1 MRCAPNGAGSPLASW
16 LAILLHQDAGAERC
30 EADRLSLNEPIKRLP
45 AERIEQRQKRRSE
58 TPKPSFLCDRNS
70 IKTSLLAQGFPMS
83 RVADEQRPVSLED
96 PRLDDLGAPVEV
108 RRHPKARRL
117 TLRVSRTR
125 RAVIVTLP
133 SQCDLGEAGSFVH
146 RHIDWVR
153 ERLGSLPDPVP
164 FEHRRVMPLRGKPH
178 RIVFIKPVRGAGV
191 VKLHQPARGYEEI
204 RVAHMEGNGPS
215 RLRNWL
221 FRQARRDL
229 EQRVSFH
236 AKRFGVQPKKLTI
249 RDQTSR
255 WGSCSS
261 TGALSFSWRLVMA
274 PPFVLDYV
282 AAHEVAHLR
291 EMNHGPRFWA
301 LVDRAVPRMEE
312 AKNWL
317 QIYGMDLHRYGVTDD

>member
-1 MRCAPNGAGSPLASW
+1 
-16 LAILLHQDAGAERC
+16 
-30 EADRLSLNEPIKRLP
+30 
-45 AERIEQRQKRRSE
+45 
-58 TPKPSFLCDRNS
+58 
-70 IKTSLLAQGFPMS
+70 MS
-83 RVADEQRPVSLED
+83 RVAEPNKSVELED
-96 PRLDDLGAPVEV
+96 PRLGDLGAPVEV

-133 SQCDLGEAGSFVH
+133 TQCDLGEAGSFVH

-153 ERLGSLPDPVP
+153 ERLGTLPDPVP
-164 FEHRRVMPLRGKPH
+164 FDHRNVMPLRGTPH
-178 RIVFIKPVRGAGV
+178 KIVFVAPQRGAGV
-191 VKLHQPARGYEEI
+191 VRLHKPSRGFKEI
-204 RVAHMEGNGPS
+204 RVSVSDENGPQ
-215 RLRNWL
+215 RLRGWL
-221 FRQARRDL
+221 FKQARRDL
-229 EQRVSFH
+229 EARVLSH
-236 AKRFGVQPKKLTI
+236 ALKMRVRPKRVVI

-261 TGALSFSWRLVMA
+261 TGSLSFSWRLVMA

-301 LVDRAVPRMEE
+301 LVDAAVPRMEE

-317 QIYGMDLHRYGVTDD
+317 QVYGMDLHRYGVCE